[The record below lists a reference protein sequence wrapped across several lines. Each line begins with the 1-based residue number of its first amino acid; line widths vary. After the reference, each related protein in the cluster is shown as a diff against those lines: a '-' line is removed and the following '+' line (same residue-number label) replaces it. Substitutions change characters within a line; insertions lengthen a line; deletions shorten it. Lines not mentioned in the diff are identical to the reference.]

1 MVIIESKRKKRE
13 NILKSYP
20 EAVIIDVTSKAEDDF
35 VRLSPF
41 YPHGGIPVPYSNG
54 VTAVCVEGIWQGL
67 KVFEQEDIDTSMFA
81 NSTMKNIKRSVRT
94 HGRVLGHRKGVNS
107 PEILGYA
114 EAKHSIYIPAY
125 KWTLEHKTQD
135 LVEKIRQL
143 SSKGV
148 VVFLDRKPEQI
159 LQNIEGDARPL
170 LAADKQRIFKLY
182 EERIELYRKY
192 ADKIVTNTGE
202 FGRTLASREGYA
214 RKIAEKG

>member
-1 MVIIESKRKKRE
+1 MIIIESKRKKRE

-20 EAVIIDVTSKAEDDF
+20 EAVIIDITSKAEDDF

-54 VTAVCVEGIWQGL
+54 VTAACVEGIWQGL

-81 NSTMKNIKRSVRT
+81 NNTMKNIKRSVRT

-107 PEILGYA
+107 SEILNYV

-148 VVFLDRKPEQI
+148 VVLLDYNTCCDVDATKPLSHAFLVKAYAEGYYPYGEKHYPTEEAPKTKSKKKTSKKKKE
-159 LQNIEGDARPL
+159 IEN
-170 LAADKQRIFKLY
+170 DKQLSLF
-182 EERIELYRKY
+182 
-192 ADKIVTNTGE
+192 
-202 FGRTLASREGYA
+202 
-214 RKIAEKG
+214 

>member
-1 MVIIESKRKKRE
+1 MVVIESKRKKRE

-20 EAVIIDVTSKAEDDF
+20 EAVIIDITSKAEDDF

-54 VTAVCVEGIWQGL
+54 VTAACVEGIWQGL
-67 KVFEQEDIDTSMFA
+67 KVFEQEGIDTSLFA

-107 PEILGYA
+107 SEILSYV

-148 VVFLDRKPEQI
+148 VVLLDYNTCCDVDATKPLSHAFLVKAYAEGYYPYGEKRYPTEEPIKKKSKKNTSKKKKE
-159 LQNIEGDARPL
+159 IEN
-170 LAADKQRIFKLY
+170 DKQLSLF
-182 EERIELYRKY
+182 
-192 ADKIVTNTGE
+192 
-202 FGRTLASREGYA
+202 
-214 RKIAEKG
+214 

>member
-1 MVIIESKRKKRE
+1 MIIIESKRKKRE

-41 YPHGGIPVPYSNG
+41 YPNG
-54 VTAVCVEGIWQGL
+54 VTAACVEGIWQGL
-67 KVFEQEDIDTSMFA
+67 KVFEQEGIDTSLFT
-81 NSTMKNIKRSVRT
+81 NSTMKNIKRSVRK

-107 PEILGYA
+107 SEILSYA

-148 VVFLDRKPEQI
+148 VVLLDYNTCCDVDATKPLSHAFLVKAYAEGYYPYGEKRYSTKEPIKKKSKKNTSKKKKE
-159 LQNIEGDARPL
+159 IEN
-170 LAADKQRIFKLY
+170 DKQLSLF
-182 EERIELYRKY
+182 
-192 ADKIVTNTGE
+192 
-202 FGRTLASREGYA
+202 
-214 RKIAEKG
+214 

>member
-1 MVIIESKRKKRE
+1 MVVIESKRKKRE

-20 EAVIIDVTSKAEDDF
+20 EAVIIDITSKAEDDF

-54 VTAVCVEGIWQGL
+54 VTAACVEGIWQGL

-81 NSTMKNIKRSVRT
+81 NNTMKNIKRSVRT

-107 PEILGYA
+107 SEILNYV

-148 VVFLDRKPEQI
+148 VVLLDYNTCCDVDDATKPLSHAFLVKAYA
-159 LQNIEGDARPL
+159 EGYYPYGEKHYPTEEAPKTKSKKKTSKKKKETKN
-170 LAADKQRIFKLY
+170 DKQLSLF
-182 EERIELYRKY
+182 
-192 ADKIVTNTGE
+192 
-202 FGRTLASREGYA
+202 
-214 RKIAEKG
+214 